1 MTMGR
6 TVGGPQVRADFLADM
21 AGGTGM
27 VGAWRDLGLWSE
39 TSAGAHGPSRPG
51 PVAHRVVLSDG
62 WRFGPVPA
70 VGWDQPGADGDG
82 LAEVVVPHCVA
93 PLSWRHWDPAS
104 WERTFCYRRDFV
116 LPAHFAGMRVF
127 VDFAGVMTKA
137 TVHLNG
143 HQLGVHLGGYLP
155 FSYEVTDFLVEGHNL
170 LAVLVDASFD
180 INVPPNVPAPGTNVD
195 IDYFEPGGI
204 YREVCLRAVPQI
216 FIDDVF
222 AKPLDVLSTS
232 PRLEVE
238 CTIDAAVVPQG
249 SGLLSVEV
257 IDPESGARTG
267 SAVVAAELDGAG
279 RSVVRLS
286 VDRLSE
292 VTLWDI
298 ERPKLYDVVT
308 TLVWNSQA
316 LHEHRARTGFRHARF
331 ELNGFFLNGRRVKL
345 FGANRHQ
352 HFPYTGFAMGDRAQ
366 RRDAEILRNELNC
379 NMVRC
384 SHYPQAPAFLDAC
397 DELGL
402 LVWEEPAGWQYLGDQ
417 AWKELACRDVEEMV
431 RRDRNRPC
439 IVIWAPRLNETAD
452 DTELYTRTE
461 KIVKDLDGS
470 RQTAGA
476 THGPYYLTQDYQHDV
491 FGYDD
496 YTTYTDGLGRYP
508 FLLPPCPGLPYLI
521 SESLSW
527 RSSKT
532 RTYTRRD
539 PVDVQQIQA
548 FAHAIAHNKVGG
560 DPAYAGLLAW
570 SGFDYYSTFRFHHET
585 LKVSGLSDVFRIP
598 KPGAAIYQAQVD
610 PRARPVIEPA
620 FYFDLGPG
628 SPAGPGPGAMVC
640 SNCDRVEA
648 YLDGAHLATLWP
660 DRQRFANLAYPPS
673 FFDLSIESGHPE
685 LRLDGYLGAHLA
697 ISRSFASSPEGDRL
711 ALVADD
717 AELVADGVDATRV
730 VFAATDR
737 FGAPRP
743 FVGGEVTFSLDGPGV
758 LIGDNPFALIGGAG
772 AVWLR
777 ATEQPGK
784 VRLTAHHPVLGA
796 QHVEFDI
803 TPAPPE
809 AA

>member
-6 TVGGPQVRADFLADM
+6 TVGGPQVRTIFLADLE
-21 AGGTGM
+21 GGTGV
-27 VGAWRDLGLWSE
+27 VGAWRDLGPWSV
-39 TSAGAHGPSRPG
+39 TSAGAQGPSRPG

-70 VGWDQPGADGDG
+70 LRWDQPGPDGDG
-82 LAEVVVPHCVA
+82 AHGDGLVEVVVPHCVA
-93 PLSWRHWDPAS
+93 PLSWRRWDPVS

-116 LPAHFAGMRVF
+116 LPEHFAGMRVF

-155 FSYEVTDFLVEGHNL
+155 FSYEVTDLVTEGHNL

-216 FIDDVF
+216 FLDDVF
-222 AKPLDVLSTS
+222 VKPADVLSAS

-257 IDPESGARTG
+257 IDPESGARAG
-267 SAVVAAELDGAG
+267 SAVVAAELDAAG

-298 ERPKLYDVVT
+298 EHPKLYDVVT

-439 IVIWAPRLNETAD
+439 IVVWAPRLNETAD
-452 DTELYTRTE
+452 DTDLYTRTE

-476 THGPYYLTQDYQHDV
+476 THGDAYSSPNYQHDV

-496 YTTYTDGLGRYP
+496 YTTYIDGKERHPL
-508 FLLPPCPGLPYLI
+508 LLPPRTDRPYLI
-521 SESLSW
+521 SESVSK
-527 RSSKT
+527 RSSPT
-532 RTYTRRD
+532 QLYRRID
-539 PVDVQQIQA
+539 TPVVQAQQA
-548 FAHAIAHNKVGG
+548 LDYAIAHNKVGG
-560 DPAYAGLLAW
+560 DARYTGLLAW
-570 SGFDYYSTFRFHHET
+570 SAFDYHSAFGTGFEGVKY
-585 LKVSGLSDVFRIP
+585 SGLADVFRIP
-598 KPGAAIYQAQVD
+598 KPGAAIYRAQVD
-610 PRARPVIEPA
+610 PR
-620 FYFDLGPG
+620 
-628 SPAGPGPGAMVC
+628 PGP
-640 SNCDRVEA
+640 
-648 YLDGAHLATLWP
+648 
-660 DRQRFANLAYPPS
+660 
-673 FFDLSIESGHPE
+673 
-685 LRLDGYLGAHLA
+685 
-697 ISRSFASSPEGDRL
+697 
-711 ALVADD
+711 
-717 AELVADGVDATRV
+717 
-730 VFAATDR
+730 
-737 FGAPRP
+737 
-743 FVGGEVTFSLDGPGV
+743 
-758 LIGDNPFALIGGAG
+758 
-772 AVWLR
+772 
-777 ATEQPGK
+777 
-784 VRLTAHHPVLGA
+784 
-796 QHVEFDI
+796 
-803 TPAPPE
+803 
-809 AA
+809 

>member
-1 MTMGR
+1 MI
-6 TVGGPQVRADFLADM
+6 DH
-21 AGGTGM
+21 
-27 VGAWRDLGLWSE
+27 WSV
-39 TSAGAHGPSRPG
+39 TSAGAQGPSRPG

-70 VGWDQPGADGDG
+70 QGWDQPGADESA

-104 WERTFCYRRDFV
+104 WERTFCYRRAFV
-116 LPAHFAGMRVF
+116 LPEHFAGMRVF
-127 VDFAGVMTKA
+127 VDFAGAMTKA

-143 HQLGVHLGGYLP
+143 HELGVHLGGYLP
-155 FSYEVTDFLVEGHNL
+155 FSYEVTDLLAQGENL
-170 LAVLVDASFD
+170 LAVLLDASFD
-180 INVPPNVPAPGTNVD
+180 INVPPNVPAPGTNLD

-204 YREVCLRAVPQI
+204 YREVCLRAVPQV
-216 FIDDVF
+216 FLDDVF
-222 AKPLDVLSTS
+222 AKPVDVLSPS
-232 PRLEVE
+232 PRVEVE
-238 CTIDAAVVPQG
+238 CTIDAAVVPAG

-257 IDPESGARTG
+257 LDPETGARTG
-267 SAVVAAELDGAG
+267 SAVMAPEVDQAG

-286 VDRLSE
+286 VDQLSE

-308 TLVWNSQA
+308 TLVWNGQA
-316 LHEHRARTGFRHARF
+316 LHEHRARIGFRHARF

-366 RRDAEILRNELNC
+366 RRDAEILRHELNC

-461 KIVKDLDGS
+461 KIVKDLDDS

-476 THGPYYLTQDYQHDV
+476 THGHYYLTQNYQHDV

-496 YTTYTDGLGRYP
+496 YTTYTDGHGRYP
-508 FLLPPCPGLPYLI
+508 FLLPPRPGLPYLI
-521 SESLSW
+521 SESISW

-539 PVDVQQIQA
+539 PVAVQQIQA
-548 FAHAIAHNKVGG
+548 FAHAMAHNKVAG

-585 LKVSGLSDVFRIP
+585 LKVSGIVDIFRIP
-598 KPGAAIYQAQVD
+598 KPGAAIYRAQVD
-610 PRARPVIEPA
+610 PRFRPVIEPA

-628 SPAGPGPGAMVC
+628 SPTGPGPGAMVC

-648 YLDGAHLATLWP
+648 YLDGEHFATLRP
-660 DRQRFANLAYPPS
+660 DRERFANLAYPPS
-673 FFDLSIESGHPE
+673 FFDLTVERGQPE

-697 ISRSFASSPEGDRL
+697 LSRSFSSSPERDQL
-711 ALVADD
+711 ALEADD

-758 LIGDNPFALIGGAG
+758 LIGDNPFAFGDAGGAG
-772 AVWLR
+772 AVWARGR
-777 ATEQPGK
+777 AGEAGEI
-784 VRLTAHHPVLGA
+784 RLQATHERLGTAAVTIVAREA
-796 QHVEFDI
+796 QW
-803 TPAPPE
+803 
-809 AA
+809 